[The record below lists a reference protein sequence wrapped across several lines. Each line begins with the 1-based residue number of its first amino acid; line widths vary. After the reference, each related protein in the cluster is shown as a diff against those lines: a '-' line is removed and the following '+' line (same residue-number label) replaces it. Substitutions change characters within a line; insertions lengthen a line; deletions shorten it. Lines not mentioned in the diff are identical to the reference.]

1 MKLHRIA
8 LVLALLPAFGVA
20 HAADTAARP
29 GKPAPAAK
37 AAKPSARG
45 PGTQTED
52 ELYIG
57 VKAKSNT
64 SAQKSTRARKPRSA
78 AGGDDDLED
87 LEVQRAKAKA
97 K

>member
-8 LVLALLPAFGVA
+8 LVLALLPAFGVP
-20 HAADTAARP
+20 HAAETAKP

-57 VKAKSNT
+57 AKAKSGA
-64 SAQKSTRARKPRSA
+64 SAQKRSQARKPKSA

-87 LEVQRAKAKA
+87 LEVQRGKAKA

>member
-20 HAADTAARP
+20 HAAETAKP

-57 VKAKSNT
+57 AKAKSGA
-64 SAQKSTRARKPRSA
+64 SAQKQARKPKSA

-87 LEVQRAKAKA
+87 LEVQRGKAKA